1 LRQRLIRDHSKNVV
15 QIRRIKNYNKNTLKD
30 LNALLL
36 QLSSRGYQATPK
48 QLKSTLKNKNAYLIC
63 LYDGKKI
70 MGTVTLIVI
79 HQITGYK
86 GYIEDVVVD
95 EEYRRRGFGKKL
107 ILHIISLAKKM
118 SIESLELKSENYRV
132 VANILYKKLGFII
145 KEANVYS
152 MKI

>member
-1 LRQRLIRDHSKNVV
+1 M
-15 QIRRIKNYNKNTLKD
+15 QIKRIKNYNKNTLKD

-48 QLKSTLKNKNAYLIC
+48 QLKLTLKNKNAYLIC

-70 MGTVTLIVI
+70 MGTVTLIII

-95 EEYRRRGFGKKL
+95 EKYRGRGFGKKL
-107 ILHIISLAKKM
+107 ILHIILIAKK
-118 SIESLELKSENYRV
+118 INIDSLELKSENYRII
-132 VANILYKKLGFII
+132 ANKLYKKLGFIV
-145 KEANVYS
+145 KKANVYF